1 MPKFLRMTK
10 TLNMS
15 GEENQVEGNELAI
28 ARAEL
33 KILKQ
38 QIDLMWNCIDRN
50 MDPDEI
56 SDTEEVANY
65 LYGLIDD
72 AYNALEENSEQKNWI
87 DDNWKELTKSWAE
100 HMLDPANLGDE

>member
-1 MPKFLRMTK
+1 MTK

>member
-1 MPKFLRMTK
+1 M
-10 TLNMS
+10 
-15 GEENQVEGNELAI
+15 EGNELAI